1 MIKMFFLWIGGI
13 LGVVVAYVA
22 LYGLIAATVATLVA
36 VAFYGIAVAL
46 EAFITVADTFVL
58 LSVVIGGP

>member
-36 VAFYGIAVAL
+36 VAFHGIAVAL
-46 EAFITVADTFVL
+46 EVFITVAETFVL